1 MYKQV
6 FKTMENTPTHTV
18 SGIDGSAPDEQQP
31 QADPVQQEAPP
42 PGMIPPPAMTLL
54 PPEFVM
60 PHTQLE
66 LGQTMVRAAYPYP
79 DPYFGG
85 IVAAYGP
92 QAVIHPHM
100 LGVPHAGVPL
110 PSDAIEEPVYVNAK
124 QYNGILRRRQS
135 RAKAESEN
143 KLIKNRKPYLHES
156 RHLHALKRARGCGG
170 RFLNAKKPDEVSQEN
185 NSNGS
190 IVLVSS
196 VDKPDAEKKNSSQ
209 QNTDS

>member
-1 MYKQV
+1 
-6 FKTMENTPTHTV
+6 MENAPTHA
-18 SGIDGSAPDEQQP
+18 GIDGSAPDEQQH
-31 QADPVQQEAPP
+31 QADPVQQEAPS
-42 PGMIPPPAMTLL
+42 PGMIPPPAMTLM

-60 PHTQLE
+60 PHTHLE
-66 LGQTMVRAAYPYP
+66 LGQSMVRAAYPYP
-79 DPYFGG
+79 DPYFGN

-100 LGVPHAGVPL
+100 LGVPHAGVAL

-124 QYNGILRRRQS
+124 QYHGILRRRQS

-170 RFLNAKKPDEVSQEN
+170 RFLNAKKQDEESQEN
-185 NSNGS
+185 NSDGN
-190 IVLVSS
+190 IVNVPS
-196 VDKPDAEKKNSSQ
+196 VDKPNAEKKVASA